1 MMKEEQIIE
10 SARFFF
16 NKYGYKRVSMDEIAK
31 SAGVTK
37 KTVYSYFSS
46 KEELLKYFI
55 KEEIQ
60 NMKKIVEDVEAE
72 DISFFDKI
80 HKGIC
85 SLLKYRKK
93 RDFLNMIIEESES
106 FKSPTIQNSIK
117 QIDETIYNYIKEK
130 VVFATENGFIQVDD
144 IDVTAFLIYKM
155 YIALILEW
163 GDKKVDDERLANN
176 IISILRNGLEKRKE
190 GIY

>member
-72 DISFFDKI
+72 DEDST
-80 HKGIC
+80 
-85 SLLKYRKK
+85 S
-93 RDFLNMIIEESES
+93 EEE
-106 FKSPTIQNSIK
+106 
-117 QIDETIYNYIKEK
+117 EAKE
-130 VVFATENGFIQVDD
+130 
-144 IDVTAFLIYKM
+144 
-155 YIALILEW
+155 
-163 GDKKVDDERLANN
+163 
-176 IISILRNGLEKRKE
+176 
-190 GIY
+190 